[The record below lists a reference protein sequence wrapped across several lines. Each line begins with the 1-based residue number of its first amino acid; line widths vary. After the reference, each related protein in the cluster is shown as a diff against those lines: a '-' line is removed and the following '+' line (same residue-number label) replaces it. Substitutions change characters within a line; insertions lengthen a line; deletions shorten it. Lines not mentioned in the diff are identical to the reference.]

1 LKAHLAQ
8 EREAI
13 RHVTL
18 QKDIELK
25 ELQTRIDKTVSALVF
40 VLSSRINPRGLQTE
54 DFSKTRES
62 LIAAELS
69 KKHLEERVEEL
80 VRQLRGHEAKLEVY
94 ERRPDH
100 AEGTMESAGGDL
112 NREQQLESEL
122 AELR

>member
-1 LKAHLAQ
+1 MKAHLAQ
-8 EREAI
+8 ERETI

-94 ERRPDH
+94 ERRPGH